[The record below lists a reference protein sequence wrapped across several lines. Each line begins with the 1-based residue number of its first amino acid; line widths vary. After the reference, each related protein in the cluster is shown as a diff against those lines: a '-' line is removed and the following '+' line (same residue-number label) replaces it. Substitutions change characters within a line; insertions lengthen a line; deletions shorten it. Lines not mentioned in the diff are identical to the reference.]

1 MNQSPPLLPL
11 LLSLPLMAFWAWMAW
26 HLTRNTRL
34 TDTERMRWGL
44 AFTFLNIFAAIYYYF
59 TEYRR

>member
-1 MNQSPPLLPL
+1 MNQSPLPPL
-11 LLSLPLMAFWAWMAW
+11 LLSLPLMAFWAWMARQM
-26 HLTRNTRL
+26 TRNTRL